1 MRFRVS
7 VLALIVGLAVLAWA
21 QGNAPP
27 APRGP
32 DHRVS
37 LGSENGQ
44 KGVWV
49 PPNAG
54 DERLVELDST
64 MPAPVNPFAIE
75 TNPLQ
80 RTPRAEGVTST
91 TSGFPGK
98 LTVSQVPFQ
107 PWSRALYAFRAENQL
122 EPHIRCKPSGGTR
135 QFLTPYGIEFVELP
149 ELQRMYIVDIGG
161 PHSMR
166 IVYMNA
172 ASHPRN
178 LSPGAYG
185 HSIGRWDGDTLVIDT
200 VGFNESF
207 WIDRQGTPHTD
218 RLHLIERFTRT
229 DFNTLKYE
237 FTIDDPGAYTAPWT
251 SGILLRWSAGQEL
264 FEYICQDNNLA
275 PVLAVGQADS
285 IEWKSPVVP

>member
-1 MRFRVS
+1 MKYRIPISIIALGLS
-7 VLALIVGLAVLAWA
+7 VVALTQTTPRLANGRI
-21 QGNAPP
+21 N
-27 APRGP
+27 
-32 DHRVS
+32 
-37 LGSENGQ
+37 LGTTGGE

-54 DERLVELDST
+54 DERLVELDSS
-64 MPAPVNPFAIE
+64 MAPKADPFAID

-80 RTPRAEGVTST
+80 RTPRAAGVTAA

-135 QFLTPYGIEFVELP
+135 QFLTPYGVEFVDLP
-149 ELQRMYIVDIGG
+149 EIRRMYIVDIGG

-166 IVYMNA
+166 IIDMNA
-172 ASHPRN
+172 SAHPKD
-178 LSPGAYG
+178 LAPSDYG
-185 HSIGRWDGDTLVIDT
+185 HSIGRWDGDTLVVDSI
-200 VGFNESF
+200 GFNEKF

-218 RLHLIERFTRT
+218 RLHLVERFTRS

-251 SGILLRWSAGQEL
+251 SGILLRWSPGQEL
-264 FEYICQDNNLA
+264 FEYVCQDNNLA
-275 PVLAVGQADS
+275 PELAVGQAGS
-285 IEWKSPVVP
+285 IDRHSLIVP

>member
-1 MRFRVS
+1 MRNRLV
-7 VLALIVGLAVLAWA
+7 VLILVAVFATFVRGQA
-21 QGNAPP
+21 NAPP
-27 APRGP
+27 APRRS
-32 DHRVS
+32 DQRIS
-37 LGSENGQ
+37 LGSESGQ

-54 DERLVELDST
+54 DERLVELDSS

-80 RTPRAEGVTST
+80 RTPRPEGVTSST
-91 TSGFPGK
+91 AGFPGK

-107 PWSRALYAFRAENQL
+107 PWARALYAFRAENLL
-122 EPHIRCKPSGGTR
+122 EPHIRCKPSGGPR

-149 ELQRMYIVDIGG
+149 ELQRIYIVDIGG
-161 PHSMR
+161 PHSIR
-166 IVYMNA
+166 IIYMNA
-172 ASHPRN
+172 KTHPAN
-178 LSPGAYG
+178 LSPSSYG
-185 HSIGRWDGDTLVIDT
+185 HSIGRWDGDTLVVDST
-200 VGFNESF
+200 GFNENF

-237 FTIDDPGAYTAPWT
+237 FTIDDPAAYTAPWT

-275 PVLAVGQADS
+275 PSLAVGQAES